1 LIISSPPRLRPAQA
15 EVLTYKT
22 GKMGIA
28 AVPGA
33 GKTFIIE
40 QLVVQLIK
48 NGTAPDRIGVGTYMR
63 SAKSSLVQKFANYG
77 RVQVFTLHSLSLQI
91 LQEFY
96 PGGFSFSIQED
107 AQKER
112 LINDLVSAWM
122 ELHRSVWQN
131 WASNYKI
138 EEQKIKKQ
146 LIDSTKK
153 IIGKAKQACLK
164 PREIKT
170 EPGSLLAIA
179 VSLYDRY
186 EYKLANQQLIDYDDM
201 VVKAVTLLEENE
213 SIRSVAQD
221 WFDYLLE
228 DEAQDSSLLQAKMLD
243 ILSARS
249 GNLVRVGDPN
259 QAITGTFSNSA
270 PSIFRD
276 FCQQYQR
283 HTLNQ
288 SSRSSAKIINLAN
301 YLVKLTNEDHT
312 LLNLRSALK
321 LQLIHTAEN
330 NPPENLST
338 IDFVRIDG
346 DRQTELEK
354 IIDRACIAIKERPDQ
369 SVAILV
375 LTNEIGNDILDVL
388 NQKGIKNNDL
398 LRNNRN
404 IKKFIHII
412 ACITQFLALPTEID
426 ILLTTISAILPLYDI
441 SLSQITLLQNYLYNY
456 FPEDLLYPKESN
468 TVFLPEIP
476 GLEENTKV
484 KVINLMKLLIS
495 WLDQSN
501 LPWDELLRLIVQYLQ
516 QNPEDLYIGNYVIQ
530 QLGRSFSKNKLIH
543 WADISYE
550 VEQILARPLSN
561 QLNEI
566 QSYEPQPGVITVSTI
581 YRSKGL
587 EWDEVFVIDCSN
599 YQFPVLEED
608 RRKSDFDLERDIVW
622 QWQQIYQPDAE
633 PDFIEFA
640 SEKIRLLYVAITRA
654 KKRLTLS
661 VANIWN
667 NNEQRPSLLF
677 DQLEQF
683 HTTQLFSQ
691 S

>member
-1 LIISSPPRLRPAQA
+1 MIISSPPRLRPTQA
-15 EVLTYKT
+15 EVLTYKA

-48 NGTAPDRIGVGTYMR
+48 HGTPPDRIGVGTYMR
-63 SAKSSLVQKFANYG
+63 SAKSSLAQKFANYG

-96 PGGFSFSIQED
+96 PGGFSFNIQED
-107 AQKER
+107 SQKER

-138 EEQKIKKQ
+138 EEQKIKKR
-146 LIDSTKK
+146 LIDSTKR
-153 IIGKAKQACLK
+153 IISKAKQACLQ
-164 PREIKT
+164 PWQIKA

-186 EYKLANQQLIDYDDM
+186 QHKLTNQQLIDYDDM

-213 SIRSVAQD
+213 LIRSVAQS

-228 DEAQDSSLLQAKMLD
+228 DEAQDSSLLQARVLD
-243 ILSARS
+243 ILSAKS

-259 QAITGTFSNSA
+259 QAIMGTFSNSA
-270 PSIFRD
+270 PFIFRD
-276 FCQQYQR
+276 FCQEYQR
-283 HTLNQ
+283 HTLSQ
-288 SSRSSAKIINLAN
+288 SSRSSTKIINLAN
-301 YLVKLTNEDHT
+301 YLVKLINEDHT
-312 LLNLRSALK
+312 FINLRSALK
-321 LQLIHTAEN
+321 LQLIQTAEN
-330 NPPENLST
+330 NPPEYLSM
-338 IDFVRIDG
+338 IDFVRING
-346 DRQTELEK
+346 DKQTELEE
-354 IIDRACIAIKERPDQ
+354 ITDRACEAIKERPDQ

-375 LTNEIGNDILDVL
+375 LTNEIGNDILDIL
-388 NQKGIKNNDL
+388 NKKGIKNNDL

-404 IKKFIHII
+404 IKKFINII
-412 ACITQFLALPTEID
+412 ACITQFLALPTETD
-426 ILLTTISAILPLYDI
+426 VLLTTLSAILPLYDI
-441 SLSQITLLQNYLYNY
+441 SKSQIDLLQNHLYKY
-456 FPEDLLYPKESN
+456 FPEDLLYPMETN

-476 GLEENTKV
+476 GLEEKTRIKV
-484 KVINLMKLLIS
+484 VSLMELFIF
-495 WLDQSN
+495 WLNQSN

-516 QNPEDLYIGNYVIQ
+516 QNQEDLYIGNYVIQ
-530 QLGRSFSKNKLIH
+530 QLEKTFSKTKLIH

-587 EWDEVFVIDCSN
+587 EWDEVFVIECSN

-608 RRKSDFDLERDIVW
+608 RQKSDFLERDINF
-622 QWQQIYQPDAE
+622 QWQQIYQPHAE

-667 NNEQRPSLLF
+667 NSEQRSSLLF
-677 DQLEQF
+677 DRLEQF
-683 HTTQLFSQ
+683 YRDQSFSQ